1 MDRRFADYD
10 DDMMSEAAVERW
22 LTSPSSVTTSQ
33 YGNSKIASPT
43 TSISGFG
50 GSRHSHAGVFSASDV
65 DSATRSMSM
74 AAANALAEART
85 TLSSPGGQNIANTA
99 STSPAGRAILRERL
113 RQRVKK
119 NGGGGSGARVLERP
133 SAVETKVSERRAS
146 SQAGTSTISI
156 SSSVTPQHR
165 LESLLHDKGFMLQ
178 ASTNKQREPTTP
190 STSSSNYSSPTNS
203 DFLKAFLAGGDL
215 DGASPLSDSA
225 LRTRLEALAVSRVRS
240 ANTSSKANS
249 QHRNSGASDR
259 EMEEEMLVREIAVLA
274 LSSNSGTR
282 DASAQS
288 SLLSRRKSSNAA
300 PAVGSLSAPSSPR
313 RRSSYRRQS
322 SHPIAVNP
330 VDDDSA
336 ARDGGNGQRHVV
348 VSTSPRGENR
358 IFFARSNGDS
368 PNSRSTKSGAIIP
381 LQRQQD
387 DANNDEPT
395 GPKVTPSTS
404 QRNFASL
411 REVKTFSPKGSA
423 NLPASKPKNRQATKT
438 VVTSM
443 VVEAREQSEGFHQKL
458 RRQVKHDPRQGFVPP
473 SRTNRIRLHVYD
485 LIAQET
491 VVQLPWGCHFPIGQ
505 CFSVVNSSLHE
516 LGTGAY
522 HVGVEVRGKRSHKTV
537 LTPSRRRELTL
548 LRFVCSLLVIVC

>member
-22 LTSPSSVTTSQ
+22 LTSPSSATTSQ
-33 YGNSKIASPT
+33 YGNSKMIASPT

-50 GSRHSHAGVFSASDV
+50 GSRHHSHAGVFSASDV

-74 AAANALAEART
+74 AAANALAEARS
-85 TLSSPGGQNIANTA
+85 TLSSPGGHNNITNTA

-119 NGGGGSGARVLERP
+119 NGGGSGARVFERP
-133 SAVETKVSERRAS
+133 SIVETNVSERRPS
-146 SQAGTSTISI
+146 SQAGTSMISV

-165 LESLLHDKGFMLQ
+165 LESLLQDRGFMMQ
-178 ASTNKQREPTTP
+178 ASNNKQREPATP

-215 DGASPLSDSA
+215 DGASPLSDTA

-249 QHRNSGASDR
+249 QRQNSGASDR
-259 EMEEEMLVREIAVLA
+259 ETEEEMLVREIAVLA
-274 LSSNSGTR
+274 LSANSGTKDELAR
-282 DASAQS
+282 S

-313 RRSSYRRQS
+313 RRSSFRRENS
-322 SHPIAVNP
+322 NPIAVHP
-330 VDDDSA
+330 VDKDSS
-336 ARDGGNGQRHVV
+336 ARDGGSGQGHVV
-348 VSTSPRGENR
+348 VSASPRGENR

-368 PNSRSTKSGAIIP
+368 PGSRSTKSSASGAIIP
-381 LQRQQD
+381 LRRQHD
-387 DANNDEPT
+387 NTNHNDEFT
-395 GPKVTPSTS
+395 GTKVTPSTS

-411 REVKTFSPKGSA
+411 REVKTFSPKGST
-423 NLPASKPKNRQATKT
+423 NLPASKPKNRQAPKT

-485 LIAQET
+485 LIAQEM

-522 HVGVEVRGKRSHKTV
+522 HVGVEVRGKRSHKLFKPNV
-537 LTPSRRRELTL
+537 RGES
-548 LRFVCSLLVIVC
+548 